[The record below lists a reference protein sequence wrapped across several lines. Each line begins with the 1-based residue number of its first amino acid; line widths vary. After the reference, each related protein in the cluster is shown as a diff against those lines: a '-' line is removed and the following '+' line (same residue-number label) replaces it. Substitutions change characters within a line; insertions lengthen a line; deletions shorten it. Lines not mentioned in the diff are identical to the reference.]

1 MFKLI
6 SVTLLFMMFS
16 WASVADRM
24 TFCSGSDIDMT
35 PASGSSC
42 LTTCKSVAGRSA
54 SQLSSGQSGY
64 CIGQASYSLVML
76 YELWI
81 GDPSSNTP
89 NEPVCK
95 IWEGSQPIERYRN
108 LAGQVATGGP
118 IDLSSCPSG
127 YYASLHAITSR
138 HSAFAGNTVFP
149 DATGAGNSPKM
160 VRTTSAFAAADTSL
174 APLTSWLET
183 STSHSDDTKTYVRP
197 SVSWNTAY
205 KKLAAAPSSADLSSS
220 ADQTML
226 HDDLKAI
233 FINDTGLVS
242 GWYCETG
249 ASHPNEY
256 CAREVSADTSKM
268 EWRFE
273 TPLDGLNGMPF
284 TLDDSNK
291 CTLSLDLSYYTTN
304 VGSTE
309 EVGVKFLWHNDSGTL
324 KYLGA
329 YPGEDGLTIAIGP
342 PTCSQ

>member
-1 MFKLI
+1 
-6 SVTLLFMMFS
+6 
-16 WASVADRM
+16 
-24 TFCSGSDIDMT
+24 
-35 PASGSSC
+35 
-42 LTTCKSVAGRSA
+42 
-54 SQLSSGQSGY
+54 
-64 CIGQASYSLVML
+64 
-76 YELWI
+76 
-81 GDPSSNTP
+81 
-89 NEPVCK
+89 
-95 IWEGSQPIERYRN
+95 
-108 LAGQVATGGP
+108 
-118 IDLSSCPSG
+118 
-127 YYASLHAITSR
+127 
-138 HSAFAGNTVFP
+138 
-149 DATGAGNSPKM
+149 M
-160 VRTTSAFAAADTSL
+160 VRTTSAFAVADTSL

-220 ADQTML
+220 ANRPCCMMILRQSLSTTQ
-226 HDDLKAI
+226 A
-233 FINDTGLVS
+233 
-242 GWYCETG
+242 WYPAGIVETG
-249 ASHPNEY
+249 SSHPNEY